1 MYPPGVSCFSNA
13 EYIDK
18 LLQNFSPSEVLI
30 QKNNK
35 NDFKENFGDDYHCF
49 YLEDWIYK
57 KDYAFEILT
66 KHFQTV
72 SSKGW
77 YCRLERR
84 NYCVRSH
91 FVLPVRN
98 TTQ

>member
-1 MYPPGVSCFSNA
+1 MRFYTQRQITLASVFFDNKSIGISFRCIHGVFASQGNA

-57 KDYAFEILT
+57 KGLRI
-66 KHFQTV
+66 
-72 SSKGW
+72 
-77 YCRLERR
+77 
-84 NYCVRSH
+84 
-91 FVLPVRN
+91 
-98 TTQ
+98 